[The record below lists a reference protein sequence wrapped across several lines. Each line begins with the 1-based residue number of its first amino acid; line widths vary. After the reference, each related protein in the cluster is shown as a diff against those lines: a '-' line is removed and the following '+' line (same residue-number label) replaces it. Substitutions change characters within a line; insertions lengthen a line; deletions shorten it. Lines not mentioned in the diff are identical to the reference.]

1 MIDVNLNSINT
12 AQTKTFKIAHN
23 RGKPRVWI
31 EGKFLLDNGINRG
44 MKFDKVFP
52 DPKDE
57 NQDMLQDC
65 LQLSFTSNGKH
76 TVAGT
81 AARPIIDL
89 NGNYLNQIFENCTH
103 YQAMITTRKG
113 FEENTISIWIEGV
126 FKDAN
131 D

>member
-1 MIDVNLNSINT
+1 
-12 AQTKTFKIAHN
+12 
-23 RGKPRVWI
+23 
-31 EGKFLLDNGINRG
+31 

-89 NGNYLNQIFENCTH
+89 NGNYLIQIFENCTH

>member
-1 MIDVNLNSINT
+1 MTDIYLSAMT
-12 AQTKTFKIAHN
+12 TTRTKTFKIAHN

-89 NGNYLNQIFENCTH
+89 NGNYLNQILF
-103 YQAMITTRKG
+103 
-113 FEENTISIWIEGV
+113 V
-126 FKDAN
+126 F
-131 D
+131 